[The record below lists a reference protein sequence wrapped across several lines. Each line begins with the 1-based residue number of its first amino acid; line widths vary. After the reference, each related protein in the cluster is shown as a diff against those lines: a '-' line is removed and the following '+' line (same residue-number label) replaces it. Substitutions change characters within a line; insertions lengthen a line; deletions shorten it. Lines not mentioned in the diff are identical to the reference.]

1 MSLPRRGWLQR
12 LRHGRG
18 FGVHSPWAYR
28 FIREVLRESLPYYAY
43 PEVDALARAADWPG
57 GREQARL
64 LMRISAF
71 MQPCV
76 AAVGSAP
83 LSAAAGRIVALGC
96 TAATVR
102 AEITPD
108 ADFIVLLP
116 GATFDPDTVVAAA
129 SREGTVVI
137 PDRRLPEFAALLE
150 RLRAELP
157 TGQTFMNARRAA
169 VYAGNEAPAQTFSVR
184 F

>member
-1 MSLPRRGWLQR
+1 MTLPRLGWFQR

-28 FIREVLRESLPYYAY
+28 FIREVLRERLPYYAY
-43 PEVDALARAADWPG
+43 PEVDALAVAWPG
-57 GREQARL
+57 GRDNARL
-64 LMRISAF
+64 LMRIAAF

-76 AAVGSAP
+76 AAVGDTP
-83 LSAAAGRIVALGC
+83 LSATAARIVSLGC
-96 TAATVR
+96 TAASVQGPVT
-102 AEITPD
+102 AD

-116 GATFDPDTVVAAA
+116 GAAFDPDAVLAAA
-129 SREGTVVI
+129 AAEGTVVI
-137 PDRRLPEFAALLE
+137 PDRRPPEMAAMLD
-150 RLRAELP
+150 RLRNELP
-157 TGQTFMNARRAA
+157 TGHTFINAFRTA